1 MHCMTEDMS
10 ASVVSLARGLW
21 LKERTSGREDG
32 GGKPMVKKSVD
43 FILNEPETFR
53 KMNYVLNI
61 NDAHLKELEDE
72 AIFVLREVATQFE
85 RKVILFSGGKDSIVL
100 VHLAKKAFWPAC
112 MPFSLL
118 HIDTGHNFE
127 ETLTFRDDLA
137 QELGVEL
144 IVKYVQDS
152 IDKGRVT
159 EEKGINASR
168 NKAQSV
174 TLLDAIEELN
184 LDVAIGGGRRDEEK
198 ARAKERFFSHRNE
211 FGQWDPKNQRP
222 ELWNIFNG
230 HKNIGEHFRV
240 FPISNWTELD
250 VWQYILSEKINLPE
264 LYYTHRRKIF
274 SRNGM
279 YLAWAPFM
287 QLKPNEDIFE
297 TDVRC
302 RTIGDITCT
311 GLTLSNA
318 ESLEEIISEIAAT
331 RVTERGGRYDDK
343 RSEAAMEDRKK
354 EGYF

>member
-1 MHCMTEDMS
+1 MS
-10 ASVVSLARGLW
+10 NHIG
-21 LKERTSGREDG
+21 
-32 GGKPMVKKSVD
+32 
-43 FILNEPETFR
+43 
-53 KMNYVLNI
+53 I
-61 NDAHLKELEDE
+61 NAEHLKELENE
-72 AIFVLREVATQFE
+72 AIFVMREVAAQFE
-85 RKVILFSGGKDSIVL
+85 KKVLLFSGGKDSILL
-100 VHLAKKAFWPAC
+100 VHLAKKAFWPAK

-127 ETLTFRDDLA
+127 ETLKFRDNLSK
-137 QELGVEL
+137 ELGVEL

-152 IDKGRVT
+152 INKGRVT
-159 EEKGINASR
+159 EELGFNASR

-184 LDVAIGGGRRDEEK
+184 IDVAIGGGRRDEEK

-211 FGQWDPKNQRP
+211 SGQWDPKNQRP

-230 HKNIGEHFRV
+230 RKNTSEHFRV

-250 VWQYILSEKINLPE
+250 VWQYILVEKIKLPE
-264 LYYTHRRKIF
+264 LYYTHRRKVF
-274 SRNGM
+274 KRQNV

-287 QLKPNEDIFE
+287 KLKSTETVFE

-311 GLTLSNA
+311 GVTLSKA
-318 ESLEEIISEIAAT
+318 RSLEEIISEIAAT